1 MSLPE
6 RTAPDAPGPVT
17 GPEGE
22 AEGVEPAVT
31 LAILV
36 KRFPRLS
43 ETFILNEILELRRRG
58 IPVRVMAFMAPGE
71 PWAHP
76 EAEALQPE
84 VIYLRDRPWPRLLSR
99 LLRTAAAHPTGTL
112 RALRWTV
119 ARRSKAAWRMLGEG
133 LLLVDAC
140 RGLGP
145 THVHAHFA
153 HGPAAASYLAHLV
166 AGTPYSFTAHAKDLY
181 TTRAD
186 SVAQRAG
193 AATFVATCTEAN
205 VRYLVDTV
213 GIDRSRVRLG
223 RHGVDIGRFGGIR
236 RRPVDG
242 RVLSIGRLVPKK
254 GFDVL
259 VRACAELAGRGQT
272 FDCRIVGDG
281 PVRADLDELI
291 ERLGLTGCVRIEP
304 ARPQTGLLDAYA
316 EASVFVLA
324 PTVQPDGDR
333 DGLPNVIQEAM
344 AAGVPVVSTTISG
357 IPEVVQD
364 GLTGLLVPPGDP
376 RALADALEV
385 LLVEPDTRLRLS
397 HAARAYARRHCGLG
411 ECIEPLEAALR
422 GALFDV
428 AAATRTGRARLGR
441 R

>member
-1 MSLPE
+1 M
-6 RTAPDAPGPVT
+6 
-17 GPEGE
+17 
-22 AEGVEPAVT
+22 
-31 LAILV
+31 
-36 KRFPRLS
+36 
-43 ETFILNEILELRRRG
+43 
-58 IPVRVMAFMAPGE
+58 
-71 PWAHP
+71 
-76 EAEALQPE
+76 
-84 VIYLRDRPWPRLLSR
+84 
-99 LLRTAAAHPTGTL
+99 
-112 RALRWTV
+112 
-119 ARRSKAAWRMLGEG
+119 
-133 LLLVDAC
+133 
-140 RGLGP
+140 
-145 THVHAHFA
+145 
-153 HGPAAASYLAHLV
+153 
-166 AGTPYSFTAHAKDLY
+166 
-181 TTRAD
+181 
-186 SVAQRAG
+186 
-193 AATFVATCTEAN
+193 
-205 VRYLVDTV
+205 
-213 GIDRSRVRLG
+213 
-223 RHGVDIGRFGGIR
+223 
-236 RRPVDG
+236 
-242 RVLSIGRLVPKK
+242 
-254 GFDVL
+254 
-259 VRACAELAGRGQT
+259 
-272 FDCRIVGDG
+272 
-281 PVRADLDELI
+281 RADLDELI